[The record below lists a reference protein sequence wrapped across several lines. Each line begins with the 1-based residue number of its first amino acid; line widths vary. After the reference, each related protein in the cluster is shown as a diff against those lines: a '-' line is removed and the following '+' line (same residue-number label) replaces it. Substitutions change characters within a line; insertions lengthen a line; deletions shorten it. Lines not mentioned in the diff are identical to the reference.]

1 MTLSKIQAESMNL
14 ADTYAFSGTVSG
26 TPTSAMTPAFA
37 VTSDPSVTEQSL
49 SASAWTKVTM
59 GTVLLDTDNMFATA
73 TNRFTPTIA
82 GKYYCYFEGV
92 ATSGTTHF
100 YVAIRKNNSTWLMNV
115 HDGSQ
120 TGSGFCGGI
129 IDFNGTS
136 DYVEL
141 KAYSSVA
148 NTWGGSSHWV
158 WWDGYWTGS

>member
-1 MTLSKIQAESMNL
+1 MALSKIQAESMNL

-37 VTSDPSVTEQSL
+37 ATPDPAVANQSL
-49 SASAWTKVTM
+49 SASTWTKVTM
-59 GTVLLDTDNMFATA
+59 GTVLLDTDNMFASS
-73 TNRFTPTIA
+73 RFTPTIA

-92 ATSGTTHF
+92 GTSTSTHF
-100 YVAIRKNNSTWLMNV
+100 YVAIRKNNSTWVMNV

-136 DYVEL
+136 DYIEPWVYL
-141 KAYSSVA
+141 GTQTGAVQRA
-148 NTWGGSSHWV
+148 NYYNTFGGFKILE
-158 WWDGYWTGS
+158 